1 MATLHKRI
9 PVEEW
14 EATPE
19 IKNQPEPSVQLD
31 IPLSKLEQLFEQ
43 GGLCAAEFRCMN
55 KQSKLLIQALCL
67 NHCKKRL
74 SEL

>member
-1 MATLHKRI
+1 M

-14 EATPE
+14 ESARK
-19 IKNQPEPSVQLD
+19 IDKQPEPVVQLE
-31 IPLSKLEQLFEQ
+31 IPLSKLEKIFEN

-74 SEL
+74 QQL